1 MPFKISLSTMIAAI
15 FIAGA
20 AIALSASAA
29 TDDACSLL
37 TQAQLK
43 TVLSVS
49 VGAGSYISPTDKRTC
64 SWKGTGDAGKGAKT
78 VTLMLQ
84 TLDAFQAGKSLQ
96 VKTIVVTP
104 VSGIGDDA
112 YYLAVGP
119 NVGLIVK
126 KGSATFKVAVY
137 ASDLTLE
144 QKQAVEKTLALQVVS
159 KL

>member
-1 MPFKISLSTMIAAI
+1 MPARA
-15 FIAGA
+15 
-20 AIALSASAA
+20 
-29 TDDACSLL
+29 
-37 TQAQLK
+37 
-43 TVLSVS
+43 
-49 VGAGSYISPTDKRTC
+49 
-64 SWKGTGDAGKGAKT
+64 AKT

-84 TLDAFQAGKSLQ
+84 TLDAFQAGKSFQ
-96 VKTIVVTP
+96 AKTIVVTP

-119 NVGLIVK
+119 NVGFIVK

-144 QKQAVEKTLALQVVS
+144 QKQTAEKTLALQVVT